1 VILIKYPR
9 DVSLILRQSWTG
21 LLVLWGARGG
31 QGAWTRDRNW
41 HMRIWASPV
50 PPSSRVASDATSN
63 AVLEWLA
70 FSVSVF
76 SIVAMG
82 VLFLLI

>member
-1 VILIKYPR
+1 
-9 DVSLILRQSWTG
+9 
-21 LLVLWGARGG
+21 
-31 QGAWTRDRNW
+31 
-41 HMRIWASPV
+41 MRIWASPV